1 MYQLAGTDP
10 IEVVVKEKGQLLD
23 LAPYMDDEYRT
34 RFGEGAFVEGINAL
48 GDGIYSLPYTASAA
62 RLFYNQDIFDR
73 VGIDGPP
80 QTLDEL
86 VADAKLVT
94 EQLGSEGI
102 YGIAGNFK
110 SAASSVAHSIDMI
123 VMRSGGTRG
132 GFDYKTGT
140 YDFSSYK
147 PVLEAFKEMFATGV
161 SFPGSESLDIDPLRT
176 QFAAGNIAMYISIS
190 HAEPGVYASQFPTD
204 ANWNCAQLPTVN
216 GKVEGK
222 QQLWFGGSNLG
233 INPATE
239 HPDEAWEVMKFLH
252 SDEVMGPYH
261 TAGLGTVMIPSA
273 VESAEAPESIEKMPN
288 LAINADDQNWP
299 PLPAGVVVEGKD
311 YYTTCVECIFG
322 VTDIDSAI
330 EDLNTR
336 YNAAYDKL
344 VDGGAE
350 RIVYPNFDPL
360 KQDTAK

>member
-1 MYQLAGTDP
+1 
-10 IEVVVKEKGQLLD
+10 
-23 LAPYMDDEYRT
+23 
-34 RFGEGAFVEGINAL
+34 
-48 GDGIYSLPYTASAA
+48 
-62 RLFYNQDIFDR
+62 
-73 VGIDGPP
+73 
-80 QTLDEL
+80 
-86 VADAKLVT
+86 
-94 EQLGSEGI
+94 
-102 YGIAGNFK
+102 
-110 SAASSVAHSIDMI
+110 
-123 VMRSGGTRG
+123 
-132 GFDYKTGT
+132 
-140 YDFSSYK
+140 
-147 PVLEAFKEMFATGV
+147 
-161 SFPGSESLDIDPLRT
+161 
-176 QFAAGNIAMYISIS
+176 MYISIS

-330 EDLNTR
+330 EDLNTATTPLTTSWWTVVR
-336 YNAAYDKL
+336 SASSIPILIRSSRTPPSKIQTLSAEREPCPRAL
-344 VDGGAE
+344 FLAFGGANG
-350 RIVYPNFDPL
+350 ILV
-360 KQDTAK
+360 

>member
-1 MYQLAGTDP
+1 
-10 IEVVVKEKGQLLD
+10 
-23 LAPYMDDEYRT
+23 
-34 RFGEGAFVEGINAL
+34 
-48 GDGIYSLPYTASAA
+48 
-62 RLFYNQDIFDR
+62 
-73 VGIDGPP
+73 
-80 QTLDEL
+80 
-86 VADAKLVT
+86 
-94 EQLGSEGI
+94 
-102 YGIAGNFK
+102 
-110 SAASSVAHSIDMI
+110 
-123 VMRSGGTRG
+123 MRRG
-132 GFDYKTGT
+132 
-140 YDFSSYK
+140 
-147 PVLEAFKEMFATGV
+147 
-161 SFPGSESLDIDPLRT
+161 
-176 QFAAGNIAMYISIS
+176 
-190 HAEPGVYASQFPTD
+190 
-204 ANWNCAQLPTVN
+204 
-216 GKVEGK
+216 
-222 QQLWFGGSNLG
+222 
-233 INPATE
+233 
-239 HPDEAWEVMKFLH
+239 EVMKFLH